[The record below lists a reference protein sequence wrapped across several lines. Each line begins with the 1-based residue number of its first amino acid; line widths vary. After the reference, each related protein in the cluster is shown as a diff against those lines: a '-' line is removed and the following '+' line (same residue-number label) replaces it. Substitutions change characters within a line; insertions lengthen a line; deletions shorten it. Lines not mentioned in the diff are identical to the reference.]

1 MFSERPKDWLRA
13 GQRHSQG
20 HGVGCRLQNH
30 YLAKAWWHMTVI
42 TATQELG
49 KEDYILRT
57 YLGNLMKSCLNAK
70 KKCKKRA
77 GGVAQW

>member
-1 MFSERPKDWLRA
+1 
-13 GQRHSQG
+13 
-20 HGVGCRLQNH
+20 
-30 YLAKAWWHMTVI
+30 MTVI

-77 GGVAQW
+77 RGVAQW